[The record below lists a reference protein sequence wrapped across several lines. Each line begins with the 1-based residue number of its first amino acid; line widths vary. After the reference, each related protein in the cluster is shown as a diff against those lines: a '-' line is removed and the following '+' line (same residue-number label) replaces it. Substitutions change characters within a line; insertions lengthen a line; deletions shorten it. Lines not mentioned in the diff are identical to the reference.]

1 MKGILFS
8 SDFVIDNNGNER
20 LLEINT
26 DTAFLNNALPL
37 IDFTNFFGILS
48 SNNITEVSVVYKD

>member
-37 IDFTNFFGILS
+37 IDFTNFFLYLLINTLRFTHHS
-48 SNNITEVSVVYKD
+48 KYH